1 MSGIDFSSRISYE
14 PYHIYYDLNIINND
28 TNGTRKPPAL
38 QFTEIRNNPYLSNP
52 SDYFCSVV
60 RFSLE
65 TPTLPVIVPQA
76 LVGSP
81 DINKLIYTITFS
93 HPLLQNNP
101 ASVPPVVNNTMV
113 QRLEFVPQS
122 NPLYTGLPNP
132 PTEFQDIESDY
143 YYVYTYQPF
152 IDMVNTALKTAWT
165 TLLANAGM
173 AGLVGY
179 TNFPPYLWFDE
190 DTCKATFVVPQDLF
204 QTPSPLYPS
213 PTLNAAL
220 GGVGGTPI
228 ELYFNAPLFT
238 LFSSF
243 DAFQNGYGAV
253 NGVVQG
259 KNWRILFKDNI
270 TNAPPDFPA
279 FKTYSGKNA
288 LYVEQL
294 YPTTPLWN
302 PIQSIVFTTSLLP
315 IAPSLVSVPILYGK
329 ESQLTSAGNNS
340 NIANILTDL
349 EVPLDRGW
357 ENKPS
362 LFYSPQSEYRL
373 FDLNGNAPLS
383 AIEISVFWKDQ
394 FGGLHPFRLASGC
407 NGSLKIMFRRKDFQG
422 VL

>member
-60 RFSLE
+60 RFSIE
-65 TPTLPVIVPQA
+65 TPSLPLIVPQA
-76 LVGSP
+76 LVNNT
-81 DINKLIYTITFS
+81 DINALIYTITLS
-93 HPLLQNNP
+93 HPLLINNGTTII
-101 ASVPPVVNNTMV
+101 NNSIQ
-113 QRLEFVPQS
+113 QRVIYVPQS
-122 NPLYTGLPNP
+122 NPLYTGLPNI

-152 IDMVNTALKTAWT
+152 IDMVNTALRAAWT
-165 TLLANAGM
+165 LLLANVG
-173 AGLVGY
+173 GVLVGY
-179 TNFPPYLWFDE
+179 ANCPPFLSFDA
-190 DTCKATFVVPQDLF
+190 DSCKATFVIPQDCF
-204 QTPSPLYPS
+204 QTPTAAT
-213 PTLNAAL
+213 PTPALNPVL
-220 GGVGGTPI
+220 GGTAI
-228 ELYFNAPLFT
+228 QLFFNAPLYT

-243 DAFQNGYGAV
+243 QAFQNGYGAV
-253 NGVVQG
+253 NNVSQG
-259 KNWRILFKDNI
+259 KNFRIEFPDLLTTSPPTF
-270 TNAPPDFPA
+270 NATLP
-279 FKTYSGKNA
+279 TYGGKNV
-288 LYVEQL
+288 LYVPQL

-302 PIQSIVFTTSLLP
+302 PVQAIVFTTSLLP
-315 IAPSLVSVPILYGK
+315 IAPSLVSVPVLFGR
-329 ESQLTSAGNNS
+329 ESQLTNSGNNS
-340 NIANILTDL
+340 NISNILTDL

-362 LFYSPQSEYRL
+362 LFYSPTSEYRL

-407 NGSLKIMFRRKDFQG
+407 NASLKIMFRRKDFQG